1 MIKHFFSK
9 NLSSF
14 TLIKN
19 TSLVKIFNYPIN
31 YIALFFLLYY
41 FDEDSLAAF
50 ILLETL
56 TGIFMALFFAS
67 QNTITLRELIGNK
80 DKNEMI
86 FSIVILKFFL
96 SVVIFLLLF
105 ILLNFFKDQFFINYT
120 LYEILYLLS
129 VVLAFNFLSDLLNF
143 FSLFLISLKKYLNNF
158 FLMLVLPISGII
170 SISITYLYV
179 EKLDFFLT
187 LRLVIPLLIFS
198 LIFFYL
204 VLSKRAEIFSLV
216 QVNKNSFN
224 SIKKIISLQAPI
236 MPASFFSVAA
246 VSFPVIIFGY
256 QQNFYNVILLGF
268 LDRFFNP
275 FRNAFQTV
283 ISNLHPYLFG
293 ILSKNQSQGNKELNR
308 FSNIFLVISF
318 FVSLSSIFFFF
329 IFSKLTDYEP
339 SLGLLFIFILKFISI
354 MPLVTQMLC
363 NVDFYSE
370 RDTVLIS
377 KLTFSRSLINLLNFY
392 FYNFGIQWV
401 IFIQLISSSL
411 PSLYSS
417 RLINLKNDYFNKLFF
432 LNLFIILL
440 AILISLNTL
449 KF

>member
-1 MIKHFFSK
+1 
-9 NLSSF
+9 
-14 TLIKN
+14 
-19 TSLVKIFNYPIN
+19 
-31 YIALFFLLYY
+31 
-41 FDEDSLAAF
+41 
-50 ILLETL
+50 
-56 TGIFMALFFAS
+56 
-67 QNTITLRELIGNK
+67 
-80 DKNEMI
+80 
-86 FSIVILKFFL
+86 
-96 SVVIFLLLF
+96 
-105 ILLNFFKDQFFINYT
+105 
-120 LYEILYLLS
+120 
-129 VVLAFNFLSDLLNF
+129 
-143 FSLFLISLKKYLNNF
+143 
-158 FLMLVLPISGII
+158 MLVLPISGII

-179 EKLDFFLT
+179 EKLDYFLT
-187 LRLVIPLLIFS
+187 LRFVIPLLIFS

-204 VLSKRAEIFSLV
+204 VLSKRSEIFSSI
-216 QVNKNSFN
+216 QVNKNSFI

-256 QQNFYNVILLGF
+256 QQNFYNVVLLGF

-275 FRNAFQTV
+275 FRNAFQTI

-293 ILSKNQSQGNKELNR
+293 ILSKNQSEGNKELNR

-354 MPLVTQMLC
+354 IPLVTQMLC

-401 IFIQLISSSL
+401 IFIQLVSSSL

-417 RLINLKNDYFNKLFF
+417 RLINLKNEYFNKIFF
-432 LNLFIILL
+432 KSIHYFIGYFDIAFHFKIIILMCGIIGFSFRNEEL
-440 AILISLNTL
+440 VSKGIKSIEHRGPDAFNSYLDDNISLGHSLLSIRGEVKNSVQPFKKPNSDWLLAFNGQIYNLEYIKNLLSSDLSNEKT
-449 KF
+449 